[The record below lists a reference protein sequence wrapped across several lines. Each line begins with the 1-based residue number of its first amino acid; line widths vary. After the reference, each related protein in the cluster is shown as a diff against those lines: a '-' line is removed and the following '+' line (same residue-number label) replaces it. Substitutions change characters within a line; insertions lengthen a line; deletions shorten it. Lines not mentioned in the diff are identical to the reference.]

1 MYLLKISS
9 DIATLILSPL
19 LYELLELRPSGKVFL
34 FFHWYDLD
42 CTMRLF
48 VICILNQI
56 SKKFCL
62 WFLFRFFFFGG
73 GGSLVGVFGVSQKK
87 KKHRFRAV
95 TYFLGWKKK
104 YKGLKRKCITLN
116 QMWKIKCLYKVLNKR
131 FMTHYLSIA
140 SWLFFK
146 IKLKVVCC
154 CSLFLIT

>member
-1 MYLLKISS
+1 MPLLFY
-9 DIATLILSPL
+9 SPL

-42 CTMRLF
+42 CNMRLF

-62 WFLFRFFFFGG
+62 WFLFRFFFWG

-87 KKHRFRAV
+87 KKHRFGAV
-95 TYFLGWKKK
+95 TYFLGWKK